1 MGAPLR
7 DADRGS
13 LVIGW
18 LFKVALT
25 LVLIGLLAF
34 DGIAIGVAKVSST
47 DAASTVAAAAA
58 DQYRANKHD
67 AQRTYQAA
75 VIVAKDNGVALAAK
89 DLVFYPDGEVSA
101 TVHRTVHTI
110 VLQFLPFTRSVLQI
124 TATAVASPS
133 VQ

>member
-7 DADRGS
+7 DDRGS

-18 LFKVALT
+18 LLKVALT

-47 DAASTVAAAAA
+47 DAANSVASAAA
-58 DQYRANKHD
+58 DQYKASKHN
-67 AQRTYQAA
+67 AEQAYQAA
-75 VIVAKDNGVALAAK
+75 ALVASDNGVTLAAK
-89 DLVFYPDGEVSA
+89 DLVFYPDGEASA

-110 VLQFLPFTRSVLQI
+110 VLQYLPFARSVLQI
-124 TATAVASPS
+124 TATAVASPTL
-133 VQ
+133 Q